1 MSTAKS
7 TVVVGHQP
15 QFMPYIGILNKI
27 SKADIYIIV
36 DHVQFVK
43 KYFHNRTYIK
53 VNDAPLLLTI
63 PVLTKGD
70 SFAPINRVKIN
81 HADPW
86 AGKHLK
92 TIRLAYQKARFFDDY
107 FGRIEEM
114 FLKRHELLSDLTSEL
129 LIFFLREFDLVDDI
143 RYSSDMGITGNKT
156 ELLVD
161 LTRAVDGDTYL
172 SGSGAADYFDDAA
185 FRASGFTH
193 LFNQFSHPVYP
204 QLGRQFVKDMGCI
217 DLLFNCG
224 KDGRKYVIKPEEF
237 LA

>member
-1 MSTAKS
+1 MS

-43 KYFHNRTYIK
+43 KYFHNRTFIK
-53 VNDAPLLLTI
+53 VNDAPLLLTV

-81 HADPW
+81 HTDPW
-86 AGKHLK
+86 IGKHLK
-92 TIRLAYQKARFFDDY
+92 TLRLAYQKAPFFENY
-107 FGRIEEM
+107 YGRIEEIFM
-114 FLKRHELLSDLTSEL
+114 KRHELLSDFTSEL
-129 LIFFLREFDLVDDI
+129 LIFFLREFELVDDI
-143 RYSSDMGITGNKT
+143 RISSGMGITGART
-156 ELLVD
+156 ELLID
-161 LTRAVDGDTYL
+161 LTRAVAGDTYI
-172 SGSGAADYFDDAA
+172 SGAGARDYFDDAV
-185 FRASGFTH
+185 FSPSGFKH
-193 LFNQFSHPVYP
+193 MFNEFTHPVYP
-204 QLGRQFVKDMGCI
+204 QLGRKFVKDMGCI

-224 KDGRKYVIKPEEF
+224 KSGRKYILKPEEF